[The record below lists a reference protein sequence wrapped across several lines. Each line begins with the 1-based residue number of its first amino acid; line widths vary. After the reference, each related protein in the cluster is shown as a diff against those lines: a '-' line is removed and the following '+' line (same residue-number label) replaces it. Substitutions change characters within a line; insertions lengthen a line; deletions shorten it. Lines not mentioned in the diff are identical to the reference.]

1 MIRNVFHIYFTKGAW
16 RIWTYLLLLELAII
30 MYLKG

>member
-1 MIRNVFHIYFTKGAW
+1 MITYVFHIYFTKGAL
-16 RIWTYLLLLELAII
+16 RIWACLLLLELVII